1 MVLVPM
7 VNSTDVTPL
16 ASIELSV
23 PTLSRVILVL
33 ANSSP
38 CFPNFLSVLASLRSR
53 PGLLLAGRL
62 PPWVSI
68 RRWRCPGVVRTVRP
82 HGLDGPRPIQM
93 VWPL

>member
-16 ASIELSV
+16 ALIELSV
-23 PTLSRVILVL
+23 PTPPSVILGL

-62 PPWVSI
+62 PPWVSV
-68 RRWRCPGVVRTVRP
+68 RR
-82 HGLDGPRPIQM
+82 
-93 VWPL
+93 